1 MEHLGAFSSPG
12 DGAPPSLPLTLTAP
26 FVCRRGNFGQGLLRE
41 AKEMLCKLRWRL
53 RSTNPHLGEGEPGR
67 KELRSVVTTASA
79 SAWGFYR
86 LQCPTHPPRP
96 PMFSVHG
103 VGGSHGP
110 WTLRVGA
117 SLGPPVH
124 LGYLSPTPSFSWEIY
139 YLDPTPRWL
148 PCTVLAL
155 SQLSPWKI
163 IVSLASPHFLSSR
176 HSNYF
181 PSNAITV

>member
-1 MEHLGAFSSPG
+1 
-12 DGAPPSLPLTLTAP
+12 
-26 FVCRRGNFGQGLLRE
+26 
-41 AKEMLCKLRWRL
+41 MLCKLRWRL

-86 LQCPTHPPRP
+86 LQRPTHPPRP
-96 PMFSVHG
+96 PMFSVRG

-124 LGYLSPTPSFSWEIY
+124 LGYP
-139 YLDPTPRWL
+139 
-148 PCTVLAL
+148 
-155 SQLSPWKI
+155 
-163 IVSLASPHFLSSR
+163 SPHPHHSLGTYIIWTPPLDGSSAQFLPYL
-176 HSNYF
+176 NYHLGK
-181 PSNAITV
+181 SLSH